1 MSGLTARAAPHI
13 SRIEPRRALGMAV
26 TDIARLR
33 TGKRWLGLERFDGAR
48 FRASLIVVSLE

>member
-1 MSGLTARAAPHI
+1 
-13 SRIEPRRALGMAV
+13 MAV